1 MKNEEFSI
9 INSQLS
15 ILNYQL
21 ANPIYN
27 IKLLTRL

>member
-21 ANPIYN
+21 ANPIHN
-27 IKLLTRL
+27 IKTF